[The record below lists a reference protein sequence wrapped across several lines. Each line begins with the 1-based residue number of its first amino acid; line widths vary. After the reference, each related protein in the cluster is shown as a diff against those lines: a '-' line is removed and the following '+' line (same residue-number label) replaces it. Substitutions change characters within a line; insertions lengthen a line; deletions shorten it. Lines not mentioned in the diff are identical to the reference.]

1 MDKYV
6 FGEYDSE
13 YNIGLLQTDI
23 DIVYCIDLT
32 QTMVPLIK
40 RIQETVSV
48 LPYLIQ
54 KKLFDQN
61 RRNVRH
67 LRTKIIGFRDIY
79 ADGDYAFEISP
90 FFRLPD
96 EADKFADFVNG
107 LEAKGGGD
115 IPENGLE
122 ALAMAMQTDWCK
134 TDDENV
140 GKRHIIVLFTDA
152 PAHPL
157 EKSANYSGK
166 NYPENMP
173 KTYAELID
181 MWYGQGSCANG
192 SVVTIDHNAAQL
204 AIFAPENSEP
214 WVNIADDFDWTIF
227 QDIEGDRDFITD
239 EIVSMIYDYY
249 ELAR

>member
-1 MDKYV
+1 MDE
-6 FGEYDSE
+6 FSFCEYD
-13 YNIGLLQTDI
+13 IGLFQTDI

-32 QTMVPLIK
+32 QTMGPLIK
-40 RIQETVSV
+40 KIQETVSV
-48 LPYLIQ
+48 LPDLIQ
-54 KKLFDQN
+54 KKLFYCYS
-61 RRNVRH
+61 RNVRH

-115 IPENGLE
+115 LPENGLE

-134 TDDENV
+134 TDDVNV

-173 KTYAELID
+173 KTYSDLVY

-192 SVVTIDHNAAQL
+192 SVVTIDPNAARL
-204 AIFAPENSEP
+204 AIFAPEGSEP
-214 WVNIADDFDWTIF
+214 WGSISEDFTNCLVKTIERGNGGR
-227 QDIEGDRDFITD
+227 DINTD
-239 EIVSMIYDYY
+239 NEIVSMIYDSFC
-249 ELAR
+249 